1 MAFVPL
7 RRQAILLY
15 LFHLGFLVPKT
26 PNRVNEGNGVTLAKA
41 VEAKKFSGTP
51 GQIRQQRIER
61 VGAIV
66 ISALFAVWMLVNL
79 IKAPEQFAQVAISG
93 LRNGLIYALIALGYT
108 LVYGII
114 ELINFAHG
122 DLFML
127 SAVFSSF
134 FITYWMG
141 AEESNGYG
149 WFAFGLCLIAVMVF
163 GAVINVLI
171 ERLAYRR
178 LRHAPR
184 LAPLITAVGMSFL
197 LNFVG
202 LKWNGST
209 PRQWPT
215 VIPSGDIYIGG
226 ISISLIT
233 IWLFLIGFPV
243 LLGLNFLVTK
253 TKQGKAMRATSQ
265 DRDAST
271 LMGINVNKTIAF
283 TFGLGGAMAGVA
295 GLLYQQSIGTTS
307 YNLGFQLGLIA
318 FTSAVLGGIGN
329 LWGAVVGGL
338 LIGLIQGLNDGL
350 PFGFGQAWSQSVVF
364 TILIIILVFKPAG
377 LLGKSVTEKV

>member
-1 MAFVPL
+1 M
-7 RRQAILLY
+7 
-15 LFHLGFLVPKT
+15 
-26 PNRVNEGNGVTLAKA
+26 NEGNGVTLAKA
-41 VEAKKFSGTP
+41 VEAKKFSGTK

-61 VGAIV
+61 SGAIV
-66 ISALFAVWMLVNL
+66 ISAVFAVWMLANL

-127 SAVFSSF
+127 GAVFSSF

-141 AEESNGYG
+141 ADESNGYG

-197 LNFVG
+197 LNFIG

-215 VIPSGDIYIGG
+215 VIPSSDIYIGDVR
-226 ISISLIT
+226 INLVT
-233 IWLFLIGFPV
+233 IWLFLIGFP
-243 LLGLNFLVTK
+243 LLLALNYLVTN

-283 TFGLGGAMAGVA
+283 TFALGGAMAGAA
-295 GLLYQQSIGTTS
+295 GLLYQQSVGTTS

-350 PFGFGQAWSQSVVF
+350 PYAFGQAWSQSVVF